1 MAESQRGTRKA
12 VCPFRPLVPPIHFM
26 TLRFLEDFTIF
37 SASKSS
43 RKLIGYLPV
52 KNIFV
57 EKNRNILGQIYMQF
71 SLVDQR
77 RETRISFR
85 PLHPVPSQELKGQND
100 WLLVWH
106 TACLS

>member
-1 MAESQRGTRKA
+1 
-12 VCPFRPLVPPIHFM
+12 M

-37 SASKSS
+37 SAGKSS

-77 RETRISFR
+77 RETAYFVQASASSS
-85 PLHPVPSQELKGQND
+85 LAG
-100 WLLVWH
+100 
-106 TACLS
+106 T